1 MLKIDVRICL
11 KKKIIKEYKKDKFK
25 IWLKKANKKI
35 NITSENTKKKQFLK
49 CGEENKRKQ
58 QL

>member
-1 MLKIDVRICL
+1 MLKIDVTTCL
-11 KKKIIKEYKKDKFK
+11 KKKIKEYKKDRFI

-49 CGEENKRKQ
+49 CVEENKRKQ
-58 QL
+58 

>member
-1 MLKIDVRICL
+1 MLKIDVTTCL
-11 KKKIIKEYKKDKFK
+11 KKKIKEYKKDRFI

-49 CGEENKRKQ
+49 CVEENKRKQ